1 MKNLVAQVVA
11 ISLLGAGSAI
21 AADMRAPVKA
31 PPPAA
36 PIAASWTGCY
46 LGAGFGYGMWNQD
59 HTEYTLAGVAQ
70 SFEATS
76 GGRGW
81 LGTVQVGCDVQIG
94 GQFVIGAFADYDWAN
109 IKGDAHLSLGTFP
122 YVGEEKLKSGWA
134 AGGRIGYIPFA
145 QTQLMVFVSGGYT
158 RAKFSSYDLTVNL
171 GGAQAAAF
179 RVDSSTRSGW
189 FIGTGY
195 EYALAFFPGLT
206 WKTEYRFADYG
217 KERDTVFA
225 IAGGAPVAFTDSEKF
240 VHTVRSE
247 LVWRFNFGGLRGY

>member
-1 MKNLVAQVVA
+1 MSQYDFQV
-11 ISLLGAGSAI
+11 
-21 AADMRAPVKA
+21 
-31 PPPAA
+31 
-36 PIAASWTGCY
+36 
-46 LGAGFGYGMWNQD
+46 
-59 HTEYTLAGVAQ
+59 
-70 SFEATS
+70 
-76 GGRGW
+76 
-81 LGTVQVGCDVQIG
+81 G

-109 IKGDAHLSLGTFP
+109 IKGDAHLSIGTFP

-145 QTQLMVFVSGGYT
+145 QTQLMVFVSGGY
-158 RAKFSSYDLTVNL
+158 AQSKFSSYDLTVNL
-171 GGAQAAAF
+171 GGAQTAIF

-189 FIGTGY
+189 FIGSGY

-206 WKTEYRFADYG
+206 WKTEYRFADLG

-225 IAGGAPVAFTDSEKF
+225 IAGGAAVAFTDSEKF